1 MSVDQLLIKP
11 SDSKYL
17 DPSFCN
23 IIETMLPTLRA
34 APDNRHV
41 DIPPAVAVRHRGDYY
56 GLLGEL
62 NVDVSMHFI
71 VLRVNGYFSP
81 HDYAADVFTV
91 TVPSTSLVSR
101 IASTWKESFGKLVS
115 I

>member
-1 MSVDQLLIKP
+1 MSISSLLIKP

-23 IIETMLPTLRA
+23 IIETLLPTLRA
-34 APDNRHV
+34 DANGRIV
-41 DIPPAVAVRHRGDYY
+41 DVPPVVAVAHKGDFY
-56 GLLGEL
+56 GLLSEIR
-62 NVDVSMHFI
+62 VDVALHFI

-81 HDYAADVFTV
+81 FEYDATNYSVF
-91 TVPSTSLVSR
+91 VPSTSLVSR
-101 IASTWKESFGKLVS
+101 IASTWKESSGKRVS